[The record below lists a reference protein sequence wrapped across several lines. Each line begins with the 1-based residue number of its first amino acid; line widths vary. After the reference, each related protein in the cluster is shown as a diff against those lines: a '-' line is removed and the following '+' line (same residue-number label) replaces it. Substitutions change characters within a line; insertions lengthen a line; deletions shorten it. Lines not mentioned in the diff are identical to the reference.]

1 MIEQVSRSLYSRM
14 TNLDDA
20 VRDIRHSNFMKH
32 YSRNRSGIVQVCQSF
47 FVLIALFSIPLVI
60 DVYGTIQW
68 SLNSVAGLRYGCNST
83 VFAVLAVVGLAV
95 FGLSEC
101 LIRFLKDSQW
111 DEADRAIQEIEG
123 VKKKLQGIRSE
134 LDSNQD
140 KLQKLLSDGKPIP
153 ISTKLDDEVLY
164 CKELARRYTS
174 PEIAGSY
181 ANGRRIVFCIS
192 AFLVGLAFAKLGFH
206 WMLTAASTEDHLLRC
221 NLSYL
226 WLMWVEN
233 LQYEGIALN
242 VFFPIVYSLLFSLCS
257 YFAIRDEGNFNIG
270 MLFLCLL
277 IHTIFSLVL
286 QLVCF
291 IPFWVYVLGI
301 GLVILIAIIRRIFNN

>member
-1 MIEQVSRSLYSRM
+1 MIEKVSRSLYCRIAD
-14 TNLDDA
+14 LDDA
-20 VRDIRHSNFMKH
+20 VKSIQNSNFMKH
-32 YSRNRSGIVQVCQSF
+32 YSRNRSGVVQICQSF
-47 FVLIALFSIPLVI
+47 FVLFVPISMPFVI
-60 DVYGTIQW
+60 NGYRTVQW
-68 SLNSVAGLRYGCNST
+68 LLNSKTGLRYGDST
-83 VFAVLAVVGLAV
+83 IFAVLAVVGLAV
-95 FGLSEC
+95 FGVSEV

-111 DEADRAIQEIEG
+111 DEVARAIQEIEG
-123 VKKKLQGIRSE
+123 IKKKLQDIRSE
-134 LDSNQD
+134 LDSNHA
-140 KLQKLLSDGKPIP
+140 KLQKLLSEGKPIP
-153 ISTKLDDEVLY
+153 ISTKLDDEVFH
-164 CKELARRYTS
+164 CKELARRYAC
-174 PEIAGSY
+174 PEKAGTY
-181 ANGRRIVFCIS
+181 ANGRRIVFCII

-221 NLSYL
+221 NLSNL

-242 VFFPIVYSLLFSLCS
+242 VVFPTVYSLLFSLCS
-257 YFAIRDEGNFNIG
+257 YFAIRDEGNFNFG

-301 GLVILIAIIRRIFNN
+301 GLVILIAIIRRIFSN